1 MGSPNRQHSEKDSA
15 TKLGVEGGRRALSAE
30 RFAATSGAR
39 RRAFGVDD
47 RVACSTCG
55 QDTYLRRRSAH
66 TANGDAY
73 ELQTFACRACKAS
86 TTRVVDS
93 EGTLSSAIGAFD
105 TRSI

>member
-1 MGSPNRQHSEKDSA
+1 MASPDRQHSAKDLAPNS
-15 TKLGVEGGRRALSAE
+15 GVEGGRCRRSAE
-30 RFAATSGAR
+30 RLAAISAAK

-66 TANGDAY
+66 TADGGAY

-93 EGTLSSAIGAFD
+93 EGTLSSAPGS
-105 TRSI
+105 T